1 MNELDHGEPSGSLFY
16 VINLKKGNKMNNR
29 DSESG
34 QPKRRFSKAKYG
46 ATVMRLFRL
55 MPTAQVAR
63 MLGLEPRKVSDY
75 AYRNNYERC
84 LGKDK
89 AERKQVARENGKKGG
104 RPRRKSLK

>member
-1 MNELDHGEPSGSLFY
+1 M
-16 VINLKKGNKMNNR
+16 KKNQYEK
-29 DSESG
+29 E
-34 QPKRRFSKAKYG
+34 QPRRRFSKAKY
-46 ATVMRLFRL
+46 AETIKKLYHL
-55 MPTAQVAR
+55 MPTAELAR

-104 RPRRKSLK
+104 RPRRKTLK